1 MGRAHSHTNS
11 HGHSHGHSHSHAHG
25 DASGMSDARLGWAV
39 AVNLA
44 LTVVQIAGGI
54 VAGSLALVADA
65 VHNLSD
71 AAALGIAL
79 FARRIAR
86 RDADDRMTFGY
97 RRAEIVA
104 ALVNLTTLIVIG
116 GYLVFEAVA
125 RLLAPEPVAGW
136 TVVVI
141 AAVALVVDLAT
152 VLLTRAGA
160 AHSVN
165 VRAAYLHNLADAMG
179 SVAVIVAGTLIIL
192 WGWTWVD
199 PAATLLIAGYI
210 LWHGCAEIGGCV
222 RLLMGGAPPG
232 IALDQVVAA
241 IEGVDGV
248 CAAHHLHVWQIDEDR
263 NSLEAHVVIERA
275 DAGRMEEIKQAVKRR
290 LSERFGLGH
299 TTLEMEFAG
308 AHSECAE
315 TAVVVAH

>member
-1 MGRAHSHTNS
+1 MS
-11 HGHSHGHSHSHAHG
+11 HSHSHSHSHG
-25 DASGMSDARLGWAV
+25 DTSAMSDSRLGWAV
-39 AVNLA
+39 AVNVG
-44 LTVVQIAGGI
+44 LTVAQIVGGI
-54 VAGSLALVADA
+54 VSGSLALVADA

-86 RDADDRMTFGY
+86 RDADQRMTFGY

-116 GYLVFEAVA
+116 SYLVFEAVA
-125 RLLAPEPVAGW
+125 RLFAPKPVAGW
-136 TVVVI
+136 TVVII
-141 AAVALVVDLAT
+141 ASVALAVDLVT
-152 VLLTRAGA
+152 VMLTRVGA
-160 AHSVN
+160 AQSVN

-179 SVAVIVAGTLIIL
+179 SVAVIAAGTVITL
-192 WGWTWVD
+192 WDWTWVD
-199 PAATLLIAGYI
+199 PAATLLIAGYV
-210 LWHGCAEIGGCV
+210 LWHGFAEIGGCV

-232 IALDQVVAA
+232 IALDQVVAT

-248 CAAHHLHVWQIDEDR
+248 QAAHHLHVWQIDEGR

-275 DAGRMEEIKQAVKRR
+275 DAGRMEEIKQAVKRC
-290 LSERFGLGH
+290 LIERFGLGH

-308 AHSECAE
+308 AHSDCAE
-315 TAVVVAH
+315 TQVVVSH